1 MPEPDGLQFQGLW
14 DSAMANAQAN
24 LDAISDEDLDE
35 AEAEA
40 TISDSISDMI
50 SASQIEETGHTQ
62 TELTDP
68 AEAWISLYTDRG
80 ARPSRHWQNWTP
92 EEAINRGAT
101 LAQVERFHPRGRAR
115 QVAADRVLGE
125 TGPDYLPELSHFAMT
140 GDLPETDY
148 SGPTHRREL
157 YAEIESERGVVD
169 HFYGPD
175 AGAQQLADLDHLE
188 IMLNRH
194 YQQTAIDG
202 GSGSGGIGTGIE
214 HLINPGRSLLLT
226 EPYQHLAPAMTVF
239 DSTRYAGIEE
249 GEIDHPVGL
258 IGGSIGPEHYGFRDM
273 DASARINDLYD
284 LYDASDD
291 EAYFADDESYF
302 DDDENFTPRITV
314 LSGSNSD
321 QMDMAGRRFSP
332 DYSQPD
338 PFGPAPAEGTAA
350 EFTEYLAGVD
360 RRQTRRMAE
369 YGDFDPNLAE
379 QVRAR
384 QLLRRSETE
393 FMRIFSES
401 PETEEEFVER
411 LRTGTFQLSEN
422 RPDGDDE

>member
-1 MPEPDGLQFQGLW
+1 
-14 DSAMANAQAN
+14 MANAQAN
-24 LDAISDEDLDE
+24 LDAVSDEDLDE
-35 AEAEA
+35 AEADA
-40 TISDSISDMI
+40 MISDSISDMI

-68 AEAWISLYTDRG
+68 AEAWRG
-80 ARPSRHWQNWTP
+80 ARPGRHWQNWTP

-125 TGPDYLPELSHFAMT
+125 TGMDYLPELAHFGAT

-202 GSGSGGIGTGIE
+202 RHTPMSIHGTGIE

-258 IGGSIGPEHYGFRDM
+258 IGGSIGAEHYGFRDM
-273 DASARINDLYD
+273 DASARIAGDYD
-284 LYDASDD
+284 LYDASGDD
-291 EAYFADDESYF
+291 AYFADDESYF
-302 DDDENFTPRITV
+302 DDDENFTG
-314 LSGSNSD
+314 GSP
-321 QMDMAGRRFSP
+321 DMNLRGP

-369 YGDFDPNLAE
+369 YEDLDPGARERVQARAAE
-379 QVRAR
+379 
-384 QLLRRSETE
+384 LRSETE
-393 FMRIFSES
+393 FIRHFSGS
-401 PETEEEFVER
+401 PETEDEFVER
-411 LRTGTFQLSEN
+411 LRNRPSGGPPLRNRPSGGPLRRLRRLRR

>member
-24 LDAISDEDLDE
+24 LDAASDEDLAEVE
-35 AEAEA
+35 A
-40 TISDSISDMI
+40 DSIQ
-50 SASQIEETGHTQ
+50 ALLRHRPERG
-62 TELTDP
+62 ELTDP
-68 AEAWISLYTDRG
+68 AEAWRG
-80 ARPSRHWQNWTP
+80 ARPGRHWQNWTP

-125 TGPDYLPELSHFAMT
+125 TGMDYLPELAHFGAT

-169 HFYGPD
+169 HFYGSD

-258 IGGSIGPEHYGFRDM
+258 IGGSIGAEHYGFRDM
-273 DASARINDLYD
+273 DASARIASDYD
-284 LYDASDD
+284 LYDAS
-291 EAYFADDESYF
+291 DDESYF
-302 DDDENFTPRITV
+302 DDDENFTG
-314 LSGSNSD
+314 GSP
-321 QMDMAGRRFSP
+321 DMNLRGP

-360 RRQTRRMAE
+360 RGQTRRMAE
-369 YGDFDPNLAE
+369 YEDLDPNLAE

-384 QLLRRSETE
+384 QGELRLETE
-393 FMRIFSES
+393 FIRHFSGS
-401 PETEEEFVER
+401 PETADEFVER
-411 LRTGTFQLSEN
+411 LRNRPSGGPPLRNRPSGGPLRRLRRLRR